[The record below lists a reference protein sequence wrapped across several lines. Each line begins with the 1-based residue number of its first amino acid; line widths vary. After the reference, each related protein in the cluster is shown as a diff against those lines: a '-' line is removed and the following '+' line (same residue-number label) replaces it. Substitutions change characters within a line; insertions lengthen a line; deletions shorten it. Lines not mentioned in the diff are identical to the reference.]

1 MDGAPCV
8 DISPIPGFA
17 PPILTRLNLTA
28 RPIVA
33 LARQQGPYAPD
44 WLCSPSLS
52 LMGPL
57 IIRSG
62 AHGWVVACIAYRL
75 NAGSDM
81 ALNAA
86 VITGKYSGRHPAIT
100 ELIANFSMVA
110 APQLGGISQI
120 TWSAG
125 MSEHESISSTRFGVG
140 GVIGRP
146 SVQPR
151 SR

>member
-1 MDGAPCV
+1 LDGAPCV

-17 PPILTRLNLTA
+17 PPILTRLNLIA

-44 WLCSPSLS
+44 WLLSPIFSR
-52 LMGPL
+52 MGPL
-57 IIRSG
+57 IIKSG
-62 AHGWVVACIAYRL
+62 AQGWVVAWIAYRL

-86 VITGKYSGRHPAIT
+86 AIIGKYSGRQPAIT
-100 ELIANFSMVA
+100 ALIANFSTVA
-110 APQLGGISQI
+110 APQLGGTSQI

-125 MSEHESISSTRFGVG
+125 MSEHESISCTRSGVG
-140 GVIGRP
+140 GVIGSP